1 MSDTATLDPQTLAST
16 IDTYLEAYG
25 EADAG
30 RRGALIAEV
39 WAADGRLADPPF
51 EGTGHDGISA
61 LSDVVFEHFPGHAFR
76 RTTGIDAHH
85 GVARY
90 GWELVGPDGT
100 VAVGGTDIAEIDDDG
115 RLRRVTGF
123 FGDLPEKEA

>member
-1 MSDTATLDPQTLAST
+1 MTDTATTDLTTT

-25 EADAG
+25 EVDTA
-30 RRGALIAEV
+30 RRDELIAQV

-51 EGTGHDGISA
+51 EGEGHAGISA

-76 RTTGIDAHH
+76 RTTGIDEHH

-90 GWELVGPDGT
+90 GWELVGADGT
-100 VAVGGTDIAEIDDDG
+100 VAVGGIDIAEIGDDG
-115 RLRRVTGF
+115 RLVRVTGF
-123 FGDLPEKEA
+123 FGDLPAKD

>member
-1 MSDTATLDPQTLAST
+1 MSDTTTLDPQTVATT

-25 EADAG
+25 ETDPT
-30 RRGALIAEV
+30 RRNELITQV

-51 EGTGHDGISA
+51 EGDGHEGISA
-61 LSDVVFEHFPGHAFR
+61 LSEVVFEHFPGHSFR

-90 GWELVGPDGT
+90 GWELVGPDGA
-100 VAVGGTDIAEIDDDG
+100 VAVGGVDIAEIGEDG
-115 RLRRVTGF
+115 RLVKVTGF
-123 FGDLPEKEA
+123 FGDLPALDA